1 MKLKNTWLTL
11 FSMALLVCVSGTV
24 LAQQARQGIA
34 ADSVIEEI
42 KKRGSIKVGLS
53 MFVPWSMRNK
63 EGELIGYEIDVAK
76 KLAADMEVEIEFF
89 PTAWD
94 GIIPALI
101 SGKFDV
107 IISGMSITP
116 KRNLTVN
123 FTAPYANS
131 GLAIVANKQ
140 LTEGFTTL
148 EDFNSPEVKFSLR
161 RGATPVAFVQ
171 STFPKAE
178 LLQFDEDGA
187 SLQEVVNGNSHATVA
202 SEPTPTLWIENYP
215 DTMHRP
221 FDQLFDKRSEA
232 FAIRKGDPDAL
243 NFFNNWIQIHWDN
256 GWLKERHDYW
266 FKTRDWKDQVAE

>member
-1 MKLKNTWLTL
+1 MRKVLH
-11 FSMALLVCVSGTV
+11 SLLVITLLSMIMVTV
-24 LAQQARQGIA
+24 TAFAQQNRQGVA

-42 KKRGSIKVGLS
+42 KRRGTINVGLS

-76 KLAADMEVEIEFF
+76 QLAADMDVGVEFF

-101 SGKFDV
+101 AGKFDA

-123 FTAPYANS
+123 FTMPYANS

-140 LTEGFTTL
+140 LTEGFSTM
-148 EDFNSPEVKFSLR
+148 EDFNKPSVKFALR

-171 STFPKAE
+171 RTFPKAE

-187 SLQEVVNGNSHATVA
+187 SQQEVVNGNAHATVS
-202 SEPTPTLWIENYP
+202 SEPTPTLWIEKYP
-215 DTMHRP
+215 ETLYRP

-266 FKTRDWKDQVAE
+266 FKTRDWADQVAE